1 MANVK
6 PFISLLVA
14 TSVFSYRITNY
25 PQIFV
30 TLLFITICITLL
42 SQIGLLIEKLAS
54 STDISNMSMIV
65 GSYSWYYSDKV
76 NKKENKDENNEKDIF
91 WTEVLEKDFGQET
104 SNPHIIARRHITS
117 GNKTDVVV
125 LNKILPSKFDRVLP
139 EELKELISIE
149 PKTVQYCEPDTKQV
163 NKKDIWELIGKRNNM
178 LVFMFGLIC

>member
-1 MANVK
+1 
-6 PFISLLVA
+6 
-14 TSVFSYRITNY
+14 
-25 PQIFV
+25 
-30 TLLFITICITLL
+30 
-42 SQIGLLIEKLAS
+42 
-54 STDISNMSMIV
+54 MSIIV

-76 NKKENKDENNEKDIF
+76 NKKENKDENSEKDIF

-117 GNKTDVVV
+117 GNKTDVEV

-163 NKKDIWELIGKRNNM
+163 NKKDVWELIGKRNKMPKYAGIYVWTNM
-178 LVFMFGLIC
+178 LTGEQYVGSSVELAKRVANYKQDISKKETRSVISNMSKYGTRQRREFYSNYLSS